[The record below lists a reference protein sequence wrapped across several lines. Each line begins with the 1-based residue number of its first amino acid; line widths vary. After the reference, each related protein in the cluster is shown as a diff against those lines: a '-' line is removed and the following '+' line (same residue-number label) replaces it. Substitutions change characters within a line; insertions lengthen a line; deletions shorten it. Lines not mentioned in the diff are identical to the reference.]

1 MELLHH
7 FQVCLQGLNLW
18 RQVFSNF
25 LYGLVAR
32 EVFENPGDVTSEDV
46 DAAEFL
52 NLPGLVGWPV
62 NDVSQ
67 GSFLAQ
73 RDGLVHQHDLGRVV
87 TTGQGES
94 VEDG

>member
-52 NLPGLVGWPV
+52 NLPG
-62 NDVSQ
+62 Q

-73 RDGLVHQHDLGRVV
+73 QDGLVHQHDLGRVV